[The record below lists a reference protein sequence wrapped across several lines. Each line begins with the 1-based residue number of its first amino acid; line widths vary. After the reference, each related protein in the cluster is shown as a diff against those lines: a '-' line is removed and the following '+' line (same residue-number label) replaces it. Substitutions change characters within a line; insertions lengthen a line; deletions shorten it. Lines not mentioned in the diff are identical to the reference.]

1 MSLLLIGRSCVT
13 LDGSQKTSKLQS
25 LIWKKGLARMVGWG
39 LETREAKGILC
50 IDIFKKRKKILDL
63 GVLNHLVFLEH
74 NVRAWGK

>member
-1 MSLLLIGRSCVT
+1 
-13 LDGSQKTSKLQS
+13 
-25 LIWKKGLARMVGWG
+25 MVGWG